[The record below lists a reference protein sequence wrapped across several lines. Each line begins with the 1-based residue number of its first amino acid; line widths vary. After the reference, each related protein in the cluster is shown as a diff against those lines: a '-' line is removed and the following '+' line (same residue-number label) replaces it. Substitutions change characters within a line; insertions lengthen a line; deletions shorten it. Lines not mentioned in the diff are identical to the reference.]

1 MFLVSLPTWSTGIT
15 ITAGDPQC
23 HQGIEASTE
32 GGVTIPSFQ
41 ALENIDGYCPA
52 AVVSKGQTFF
62 EWMTC
67 AFTNHPPGDGGHFSH
82 KPHLRL

>member
-32 GGVTIPSFQ
+32 GGV
-41 ALENIDGYCPA
+41 DGYCPA

-62 EWMTC
+62 EWMTS